1 MPDFQWEGKSRD
13 GMVKAGVMTAA
24 NSDAVTAALRAQAIM
39 PTKVRAKGKDL
50 SEYMGFLK
58 PNVTTKDLVVFT
70 RLFATM
76 IDAGLPLVQCLD
88 ILGGQEENPTFKKVI
103 LAVKAEVEAGS
114 TFAEALAK
122 HPKVFDRL
130 YTSLVGAGEVG
141 GVLDTIL
148 SRIAVYLEKAQKLKS
163 KVKGALVY
171 PISVSVVALGIVIF
185 MLWKVIPVFEKMFAD
200 FGGALPAPTAIVVT
214 LSHWVQAYIGYGF
227 LGVIALVFLLRYI
240 YSTPK
245 GKFFF
250 DDLFLKLPI
259 FGDLL
264 RKVAV
269 ARFSR
274 TLSTM
279 LSSGVPILDGLE
291 IVAKSAGNVVVER
304 EVLAAKA
311 SIAEGKTIAEP
322 LAKSG
327 VFPGMV
333 VQMIAVGEQTG
344 AVDEML
350 SKIGDFYEEEV
361 DTAVEALTSLLE
373 PIMMVGLG
381 GTVGS
386 LLVAMYLPIFKI
398 AETVG

>member
-1 MPDFQWEGKSRD
+1 MPNFQWQGKARD
-13 GMVKAGVMTAA
+13 GTAKHGVMSAA
-24 NSDAVTAALRAQAIM
+24 DSDAVTATLRAQSIM
-39 PTKVRAKGKDL
+39 PTKVRLKGKDL
-50 SEYMGFLK
+50 SEYFKFLQPK
-58 PNVTTKDLVVFT
+58 VGTKELVVFT

-88 ILGGQEENPTFKKVI
+88 ILGSQEENKTFKKVI
-103 LAVKAEVEAGS
+103 LSVKAEVEAGA
-114 TFAEALAK
+114 TFAESLAK

-130 YTSLVGAGEVG
+130 YTSLVAAGEVG

-148 SRIAVYLEKAQKLKS
+148 NRLAQYMEKAQALKA

-171 PISVSVVALGIVIF
+171 PIAVTVVAVGIVIF

-200 FGGALPAPTAIVVT
+200 FGGALPAPTMIVVG
-214 LSHWVQAYIGYGF
+214 LSHWVQSYILYVFIGI
-227 LGVIALVFLLRYI
+227 IAMIFLLKYI
-240 YSTPK
+240 YSTSK
-245 GKFFF
+245 GRLYF
-250 DDLFLKLPI
+250 DRLFLKLPI
-259 FGDLL
+259 FGELL

-279 LSSGVPILDGLE
+279 MSSGVPILDGLE

-304 EVLAAKA
+304 EVLSAKA

-322 LAKSG
+322 LSESS

-333 VQMIAVGEQTG
+333 VQMISVGEQTG
-344 AVDEML
+344 TIDEML
-350 SKIGDFYEEEV
+350 EKIGDFYEEEV
-361 DTAVEALTSLLE
+361 DNAVDALTALLE

>member
-1 MPDFQWEGKSRD
+1 MPEFQWEGKTRE
-13 GMVKAGVMTAA
+13 GLVKSGVMTAT
-24 NSDAVTAALRAQAIM
+24 NNNAVTAALRAQAIM

-50 SEYMGFLK
+50 SEYFKFLQ
-58 PNVTTKDLVVFT
+58 PGVSTKSLVVFT

-103 LAVKAEVEAGS
+103 LAVKAEVEAGA
-114 TFAEALAK
+114 TFAEALGK
-122 HPKVFDRL
+122 HPKIFDRL
-130 YTSLVGAGEVG
+130 YVSLVGAGEVG

-148 SRIAVYLEKAQKLKS
+148 NRIAVHLEKAQALKA

-171 PISVSVVALGIVIF
+171 PVAVTVVAAGIVVF

-200 FGGALPAPTAIVVT
+200 FGGALPGPTQMVVT
-214 LSHWVQAYIGYGF
+214 LSHWVQAYILYGF
-227 LGVIALVFLLRYI
+227 LGVIAMVFLLRYI

-250 DDLFLKLPI
+250 DRLFLKLPI

-291 IVAKSAGNVVVER
+291 IVAKSAGNVVVEQ
-304 EVLAAKA
+304 EVLRAKA

-322 LAKSG
+322 LAESG

-350 SKIGDFYEEEV
+350 SKIGDFYEAEV
-361 DTAVEALTSLLE
+361 DTSVDALTSLLE